1 LPLAAWRWLAG
12 RTHRLH
18 LDGWSAAERAEVM
31 RQLRGGQ

>member
-1 LPLAAWRWLAG
+1 MAAWRWLAG
-12 RTHRLH
+12 THGLR